1 MVGPEGR
8 ESPSTVNPFIMWQQ
22 PHPIYLAE
30 LLYRAQP
37 SRETLERYRAIVSES
52 AALLASYPFYER
64 DRDRFVLGPPIMPAQ
79 EVFAPL
85 TTVNPAFELE
95 YFRFGLTTA
104 QAWRERLGL
113 PREAEWDR
121 VIAKLSPL
129 PVKDGLY
136 LATESTP
143 ELWDLARSPRCS
155 GGRTEP
161 ACLDRDHP
169 SFLMALGLLP
179 GAGVDRDTMR
189 RTFQAVMQDW
199 DLRQTWGWDF
209 PMMAMTAARLGLRD
223 EAVDLL
229 LRDGANFRFGIAGMT
244 PRGQLEASAAP
255 VAETYFPSNGALL
268 WAVGLMAGGWDGAP
282 RTGQGAV
289 HPGFP
294 ADARWVVRSEGLRPL
309 P

>member
-1 MVGPEGR
+1 V
-8 ESPSTVNPFIMWQQ
+8 
-22 PHPIYLAE
+22 
-30 LLYRAQP
+30 
-37 SRETLERYRAIVSES
+37 
-52 AALLASYPFYER
+52 
-64 DRDRFVLGPPIMPAQ
+64 
-79 EVFAPL
+79 PL
-85 TTVNPAFELE
+85 MI
-95 YFRFGLTTA
+95 
-104 QAWRERLGL
+104 Q
-113 PREAEWDR
+113 
-121 VIAKLSPL
+121 
-129 PVKDGLY
+129 
-136 LATESTP
+136 
-143 ELWDLARSPRCS
+143 
-155 GGRTEP
+155 
-161 ACLDRDHP
+161 
-169 SFLMALGLLP
+169 
-179 GAGVDRDTMR
+179 
-189 RTFQAVMQDW
+189 W

-294 ADARWVVRSEGLRPL
+294 ADGRWVVRSEGLRPL